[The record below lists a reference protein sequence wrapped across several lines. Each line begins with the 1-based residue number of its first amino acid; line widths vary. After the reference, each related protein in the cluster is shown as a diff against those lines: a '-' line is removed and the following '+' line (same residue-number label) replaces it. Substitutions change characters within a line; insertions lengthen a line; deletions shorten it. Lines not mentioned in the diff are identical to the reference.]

1 MKHTEQLQ
9 PRAPGHRDIRSG
21 TLNVQDKPAE
31 KPVGRK
37 CCGGG
42 TTDSADSKS

>member
-9 PRAPGHRDIRSG
+9 PRASGERRSG
-21 TLNVQDKPAE
+21 TLVVHDKLPE
-31 KPVGRK
+31 KASGGRK

-42 TTDSADSKS
+42 GSNSDDRKN